1 MTTKAT
7 KKTPET
13 APKVQMRS
21 VPERA
26 ERPASSA
33 SQIIEALG
41 GMDIPEGQAVV
52 VTTLAT
58 RKSALS
64 TASKLRRK
72 YADVEFIALGEEVLA
87 RPKTAAVAKVA
98 PKVVAVKPK
107 D

>member
-7 KKTPET
+7 KKAPEA
-13 APKVQMRS
+13 APKLQLRE

-26 ERPASSA
+26 ERPASYA
-33 SQIIEALG
+33 RQIIEALG
-41 GMDIPEGQAVV
+41 GLDIPEGQAVV

-58 RKSALS
+58 HKSALS

-72 YADVEFIALGEEVLA
+72 HPDVEFIALGDEVLA
-87 RPKTAAVAKVA
+87 RPKSAAVAKVA
-98 PKVVAVKPK
+98 PKVVAVK